1 MIGSHSVSATLLGLL
16 AGAVGVVVS
25 GVMLARS
32 GDVIA
37 ARTRLG
43 GLWFG
48 LVFLALATSLPE
60 LVTAGAAV
68 RSGAPDLAAGDLFG
82 SNMVNMAL
90 LAVINVVSGAT
101 LFRRAALDQ
110 VLVATHAISLTCIAA
125 ASILVAPPPLIGR
138 LGAGSAVLLVAYL
151 AGSWTLFRY
160 SAVSREVVA
169 EVESAEPP
177 RDRGPQPT
185 LGKAVSRF
193 VLGAALIVLTAP
205 LLVASTENVVALT
218 GLSEGFLGAV
228 VLGLVTSLPEAVASL
243 TALRLG
249 AADLA
254 VANLFGSNAVNMVMF
269 APLDLL
275 HPAGPVLRTVGD
287 VHVVAGLASVVM
299 MATALSAIVFSAK
312 RRAPML
318 EPSSGLIILVYLA
331 SLAVLYAWRG

>member
-1 MIGSHSVSATLLGLL
+1 MGGTLVGLL

-60 LVTAGAAV
+60 LVTAASAV
-68 RSGAPDLAAGDLFG
+68 RIGAPDMAAGDLFG
-82 SNMVNMAL
+82 SNMANMAL
-90 LAVINVVSGAT
+90 LALINLVPGTA

-110 VLVATHAISLTCIAA
+110 VLAASHAISLTSVAA
-125 ASILVAPPPLIGR
+125 AAVLIASPLAIGR
-138 LGAGSAVLLVAYL
+138 LGAGSALLLLAYG

-160 SAVSREVVA
+160 SAVSREAVA
-169 EVESAEPP
+169 EAETTEAAPGEPPSMTLGSAVARFALGVVIVVLSAPLFVSSAEGVV
-177 RDRGPQPT
+177 R
-185 LGKAVSRF
+185 
-193 VLGAALIVLTAP
+193 
-205 LLVASTENVVALT
+205 AS
-218 GLSEGFLGAV
+218 GLSEGFVGAL
-228 VLGLVTSLPEAVASL
+228 VLGVATSLPEAVASL
-243 TALRLG
+243 AAVRAG

-275 HPAGPVLRTVGD
+275 HPAGPVLGAVGT
-287 VHVVAGLASVVM
+287 VHVVSALASVVM
-299 MATALSAIVFSAK
+299 MSIALSAIVFSAK
-312 RRAPML
+312 RRVSML

-331 SLAVLYAWRG
+331 SVALLYAWRP